1 MASVPTCYINLIVNI
16 CVKQWKST
24 NQDWMEQMQMIF
36 ITTGLKCATTWFEQ
50 FLPWATN
57 SDKYSPILILTGV
70 LGPIA
75 TFYPTPHNG
84 NTDGNGPKW
93 QCAGS
98 SCRIARRFNA
108 PFQSSIGISIQYF
121 KHFNLTFRTFQSV
134 RQLITQSG
142 ATWLQP
148 IWSP

>member
-1 MASVPTCYINLIVNI
+1 MLHQFDCQYLCQAIKIYEPRLDGTDANDFCNDRSEMCHHMI
-16 CVKQWKST
+16 CAV
-24 NQDWMEQMQMIF
+24 F
-36 ITTGLKCATTWFEQ
+36 AA
-50 FLPWATN
+50 PTN
-57 SDKYSPILILTGV
+57 SHKYSPILILTGV
-70 LGPIA
+70 VGPIG
-75 TFYPTPHNG
+75 TFYPTHHNG

-108 PFQSSIGISIQYF
+108 PFQSRIGISIRYF

-142 ATWLQP
+142 TRVQP
-148 IWSP
+148 IRSP